1 MAERE
6 ERELPGWAVGGLL
19 ALVLAFAATVFLSG
33 IRRDL
38 PLIQEI
44 DEPLFVG
51 IGLRVAGTG
60 NLNPGWFGHPGST
73 LIYPLAAADRL
84 WDSAGRDSSPAGARS
99 TLYERAERA
108 PETFFLIGRLV
119 SVAYAIL
126 AVPLVFSVARL
137 AFDELTA
144 LGATWLAVLPVV
156 ALDHAQMARTDA
168 PGVFFALLGLWR
180 CLVLVERPGY
190 RNQALAGLAIGL
202 AIATRYFLA
211 ALVPLL
217 VVVDLLGARERRG
230 GARIAREAP
239 RAALGLVCVGL
250 GFALSTPY
258 FLLDHGAVATSLGH
272 EARARHPG
280 SDGLDFVGNLLWY
293 ARFAI
298 PSSLTWP
305 VTAVAAA
312 GALLAAVR
320 RARGPLL
327 LLLFA
332 AVFLVGIALSP
343 LQEQRWIIQLLPV
356 FAMFAAWPIVEL
368 ARALGRRAGA
378 PSVARAAAALLA
390 IGLIS
395 VAPCAQLAGYL
406 RARQLPST
414 RLVARQWVIE
424 HLPRDCAIEQE
435 LYGVPLAGTGLRAVE
450 RPTLAAGSP
459 LAERARA
466 GGRYLVAS
474 SWIYQRY
481 LADPARYPA
490 EVAFYKSLFSSAHLL
505 VEFAPGATLRGPV
518 VRIYDL
524 LG

>member
-1 MAERE
+1 MAEQK
-6 ERELPGWAVGGLL
+6 ERELPRWAVRGLL
-19 ALVLAFAATVFLSG
+19 ALVLVFAAIVFLAG

-51 IGLRVAGTG
+51 IGLRVAATG

-84 WDSAGRDSSPAGARS
+84 WDRVGSDPPPAGARS

-126 AVPLVFSVARL
+126 AVPLVFSVARR

-144 LGATWLAVLPVV
+144 LGSTWLAVLPVV

-168 PGVFFALLGLWR
+168 PGVFFVLLGLWR

-217 VVVDLLGARERRG
+217 VVVDLIGVRERRD
-230 GARIAREAP
+230 GAWVAREAP
-239 RAALGLVCVGL
+239 RAALGLLCVGL

-258 FLLDHGAVATSLGH
+258 FLLDHGAVVASIGH
-272 EARARHPG
+272 EARDRHPG
-280 SDGLDFVGNLLWY
+280 SDGLDFGGNLLWY
-293 ARFAI
+293 AALAI

-305 VTAVAAA
+305 VTALAAA
-312 GALLAAVR
+312 GALLAALR
-320 RARGPLL
+320 LARGPLL
-327 LLLFA
+327 LLFFV
-332 AVFLVGIALSP
+332 AVFLVGISLSP
-343 LQEQRWIIQLLPV
+343 LHEQRWVIQLLPV
-356 FAMFAAWPIVEL
+356 FAMFAAWPIVEI

-378 PSVARAAAALLA
+378 PSIARAAALLA

-414 RLVARQWVIE
+414 RLVARQWVIG
-424 HLPRDCAIEQE
+424 HLPRDSAIEQE
-435 LYGVPLAGTGLRAVE
+435 PYGVPLAGTGLRVVE
-450 RPTLAAGSP
+450 RPTLAEGTP

-481 LADPARYPA
+481 LAEPARYPA
-490 EVAFYKSLFSSAHLL
+490 EVAFYASLFSRAHLL
-505 VEFAPGATLRGPV
+505 AEFAPGTTMRGPV